1 MGPRSSHGSGTV
13 ATKAHIS
20 GPPLH
25 QFPVFFFA
33 RDPLEA
39 IAVGPKLFKQLKSAG
54 DSLLYSSTCCPGLH
68 GEHDSL
74 SLVSGQAVGNASC
87 LVGNLLGRPLETR
100 RVWSGTCCIN
110 VETRG
115 GGTLVAHA
123 HLSWRGHVSP
133 DWVGLPPM
141 LHGFLGTTT
150 AVTEPTLCNT
160 IRPTKASKN
169 SRIVVDIVVFGI
181 PSSVLKTS
189 PNYRKRRRRSP
200 GEGS

>member
-1 MGPRSSHGSGTV
+1 MGAHKPNLKFVRWGPVPLMALVLWQPRHTSPAPRSTSS
-13 ATKAHIS
+13 S
-20 GPPLH
+20 
-25 QFPVFFFA
+25 FFFFV

-68 GEHDSL
+68 AEHDSL

-123 HLSWRGHVSP
+123 HLSWRGHMSP
-133 DWVGLPPM
+133 DWVGVRCFM
-141 LHGFLGTTT
+141 
-150 AVTEPTLCNT
+150 
-160 IRPTKASKN
+160 
-169 SRIVVDIVVFGI
+169 VFWEQ
-181 PSSVLKTS
+181 
-189 PNYRKRRRRSP
+189 RRR
-200 GEGS
+200 